1 MKKSLTHFEMLKVN
15 FSKDALSTIQKL
27 SKSDKNTILSKI
39 DILSKDL
46 HAFPS
51 RELQG
56 YKPLRR
62 IRSGFFRIIYYI
74 EDNILHIAFI

>member
-1 MKKSLTHFEMLKVN
+1 MLKTN
-15 FSKDALSTIQKL
+15 FSKDALSFIYKL
-27 SKSDKNTILSKI
+27 SESDKNTILSKI
-39 DILSKDL
+39 DILSKDI

-62 IRSGFFRIIYYI
+62 IRSGSFRIIYYI
-74 EDNILHIAFI
+74 EDTILHIAFI